1 MAFPADFNH
10 FWETCRPRPPLT
22 PERAAGRPSSVPRWS
37 DAAPQV
43 LGTPEPPSPRRD
55 RREEVKRKSRE
66 QKEAAEAWMGMLDV
80 IIEKLQF

>member
-43 LGTPEPPSPRRD
+43 LGTPPPSPRRD